1 MTDSVN
7 MVAFLVLAIASIG
20 GALGMVSSRN
30 VVHAALWL
38 LEVSV
43 AAAGLYYLLD
53 AAFIAL
59 VQLLVYAG
67 AVVVLTVF
75 TVMLTLRRKEDAVRA
90 VDFSWVAVALAVA
103 LGGILLTAVAKFK
116 TAVPATREAV
126 PSIAT
131 VGATLFSMRGY
142 ALAFEIASV
151 LLTVALIAAVWWS
164 REVRD

>member
-1 MTDSVN
+1 MPNTVDGI
-7 MVAFLVLAIASIG
+7 AFAILAISMVG

-30 VVHAALWL
+30 IVHAALWL

-53 AAFIAL
+53 ADFIAL

-75 TVMLTLRRKEDAVRA
+75 TVMITLRRREDAVRP
-90 VDFSWVAVALAVA
+90 VDFSWPALLLALA
-103 LGGILLTAVAKFK
+103 LGGILLAAAANFPKK
-116 TAVPATREAV
+116 TISMPDAM
-126 PSIAT
+126 PSI
-131 VGATLFSMRGY
+131 VRFGELLFTARGY

-151 LLTVALIAAVWWS
+151 LLTVALLAAVWWS
-164 REVRD
+164 REVED